1 MTLRTSTI
9 PDARITDD
17 LSMDALCRQMLERHA
32 DTIKVRKPDV
42 AAAKLSRIVES
53 VLRLSN
59 RNGFHATSMRDIAND
74 TGLSMGG
81 LYAYF
86 DSKETLLSM
95 VLETV
100 ISTANAQLI
109 LPPALPVKD
118 QLEWLIH
125 RHILMTEAMTDWF
138 VFAYLEAKSFPPEQR
153 ARAVQS
159 EAETET
165 VFAKVIEQGAND
177 RIYQTDDAQLDA
189 ALLKPLLQDWYV
201 KRGKWRKRGLTPE
214 AYAER
219 VTAMIHA
226 KLTA

>member
-1 MTLRTSTI
+1 M

-17 LSMDALCRQMLERHA
+17 LSMNALCRQMFERHSE
-32 DTIKVRKPDV
+32 TIKVRKADV
-42 AAAKLSRIVES
+42 AAAKLSRIVDS

-59 RNGFHATSMRDIAND
+59 RKGFHATSMRDIAND

-100 ISTANAQLI
+100 ISTATAQLI
-109 LPPALPVKD
+109 LPTALPVKD
-118 QLEWLIH
+118 QLKWLIH
-125 RHILMTEAMTDWF
+125 RHILMTESMTDWF
-138 VFAYLEAKSFPPEQR
+138 VFAYLEAKSFPAEQR
-153 ARAVQS
+153 ARAVES
-159 EAETET
+159 ERETET
-165 VFAKVIEQGAND
+165 IFADVIRKGVTEGLF
-177 RIYQTDDAQLDA
+177 RTDDPQLDA

-201 KRGKWRKRGLTPE
+201 KRGKWRKRGQTPA

-219 VTAMIHA
+219 VSLMIYA
-226 KLTA
+226 NLMV

>member
-59 RNGFHATSMRDIAND
+59 RKGFHATSMRDIAND
-74 TGLSMGG
+74 TELSMGG

-86 DSKETLLSM
+86 DCKETLLSM

-100 ISTANAQLI
+100 ISTATAQLV
-109 LPPALPVKD
+109 LPTTLPSGD
-118 QLEWLIH
+118 QLRWLIH

-153 ARAVQS
+153 ARAVES
-159 EAETET
+159 EKETET
-165 VFAKVIEQGAND
+165 IFADVIRHGVTNGMFK
-177 RIYQTDDAQLDA
+177 TDDAQLDA

-201 KRGKWRKRGLTPE
+201 KRGKWRKRGLTP
-214 AYAER
+214 ATYAER
-219 VTAMIHA
+219 VSSMAYANLMV
-226 KLTA
+226 

>member
-1 MTLRTSTI
+1 M

-17 LSMDALCRQMLERHA
+17 LSMNALCRQMFERHSE
-32 DTIKVRKPDV
+32 TIKVRKADV
-42 AAAKLSRIVES
+42 AAAKLSRIVDS

-59 RNGFHATSMRDIAND
+59 RKGFHATSMRDIAND

-100 ISTANAQLI
+100 ISTATAQLI
-109 LPPALPVKD
+109 LPTALPVKD
-118 QLEWLIH
+118 QLKWLIH

-138 VFAYLEAKSFPPEQR
+138 VFAYLEAKSFPAEQR
-153 ARAVQS
+153 ARAVES
-159 EAETET
+159 ERETET
-165 VFAKVIEQGAND
+165 IFADVIRKGVTEGLF
-177 RIYQTDDAQLDA
+177 RTDDPQLDA

-201 KRGKWRKRGLTPE
+201 KRGKWRKRGQTPA

-219 VTAMIHA
+219 VSSMICA
-226 KLTA
+226 NLMV

>member
-1 MTLRTSTI
+1 ML
-9 PDARITDD
+9 DARITDD
-17 LSMDALCRQMLERHA
+17 LSMNALCRQMFERHSE
-32 DTIKVRKPDV
+32 TIKVRKADV
-42 AAAKLSRIVES
+42 AAAKLSRIVDS

-59 RNGFHATSMRDIAND
+59 RKGFHATSMRDIAND

-100 ISTANAQLI
+100 ISTATAQLI
-109 LPPALPVKD
+109 LPTSLPVKD
-118 QLEWLIH
+118 QLKWLIH

-138 VFAYLEAKSFPPEQR
+138 VFAYLEAKSFPAEQR
-153 ARAVQS
+153 ARAVES
-159 EAETET
+159 ERETET
-165 VFAKVIEQGAND
+165 IFADVIRKGVTEGLF
-177 RIYQTDDAQLDA
+177 RTDDPQLDA

-201 KRGKWRKRGLTPE
+201 KRGKWRKRGQTPA

-219 VTAMIHA
+219 VSSMIYA
-226 KLTA
+226 NLMV